1 MTSKL
6 QRFVYNPF
14 TWWPGEQQ
22 HEQAS
27 GSTTLELMA
36 YISSIAEHAGDPSMK
51 DGTWI
56 DLNK

>member
-51 DGTWI
+51 DGT
-56 DLNK
+56 